1 MLDGAHVPASLA
13 GVLEEL
19 RGDPDLSGPC
29 QPVLS
34 LARDKD
40 APGLLKALRS
50 HADRLVC
57 TSVESG
63 RHWPADE
70 LAGLA
75 RELGFEALAEP
86 DASVALAQ
94 AMARAGADGW
104 VLVTGSLYLVG
115 ALRPSLSPPG
125 PPPCSPSAPTSS

>member
-1 MLDGAHVPASLA
+1 MARSQDPNSAGSQFFVCHGEAGFLDNQYTAFG
-13 GVLEEL
+13 
-19 RGDPDLSGPC
+19 
-29 QPVLS
+29 
-34 LARDKD
+34 
-40 APGLLKALRS
+40 
-50 HADRLVC
+50 RL
-57 TSVESG
+57 TE
-63 RHWPADE
+63 
-70 LAGLA
+70 
-75 RELGFEALAEP
+75 GFEALAEP